1 MGTVIEFPS
10 NGTVGHGYLATPEA
24 GTGPGLVVIQEW
36 WGLVGHI
43 TDVCDRFAGE
53 GFVTLA
59 PDLYHG
65 KSASEPDEAGK
76 LMMAMRLDKAGKDMS
91 GAVDAVAARAARP
104 TEAQPTEARGGQ
116 TAPDAA
122 AGVGVGVV
130 GFCMGGGLALM
141 VASQRPDL
149 VRAVVPFYGIV
160 PWEGAQPDYGAITA
174 AVLGHY
180 AEHDDFAS
188 PEVVAALE
196 TTLREAGNKDVMFY
210 SYPGTV
216 HGFFNDDRPGQYAP
230 DASDLAW
237 ERTIEFL
244 HSRLG

>member
-1 MGTVIEFPS
+1 M
-10 NGTVGHGYLATPEA
+10 
-24 GTGPGLVVIQEW
+24 
-36 WGLVGHI
+36 GHI

-65 KSASEPDEAGK
+65 KTASEPDEAGK

-91 GAVDAVAARAARP
+91 GALEAVAARSN
-104 TEAQPTEARGGQ
+104 GK
-116 TAPDAA
+116 
-122 AGVGVGVV
+122 VGVV

-188 PEVVAALE
+188 AEAVAALE
-196 TTLREAGNKDVMFY
+196 STLRAAGNKDVTIY
-210 SYPGTV
+210 TYPGTV
-216 HGFFNDDRPGQYAP
+216 HAFFNDEPPRPARPGGFQV
-230 DASDLAW
+230 AW

-244 HSRLG
+244 HSHLG

>member
-10 NGTVGHGYLATPEA
+10 NGTQGQGYLATPEA
-24 GTGPGLVVIQEW
+24 GTGPGVVVIQEW

-43 TDVCDRFAGE
+43 TDVCDRFASE

-65 KSASEPDEAGK
+65 KTASEPDEAGK

-91 GAVDAVAARAARP
+91 GALEAVAARSS
-104 TEAQPTEARGGQ
+104 G
-116 TAPDAA
+116 
-122 AGVGVGVV
+122 GVGVV

-160 PWEGAQPDYGAITA
+160 PWEGAQPDYGAIKG

-180 AEHDDFAS
+180 AEHDEWAS
-188 PEVVAALE
+188 PKAVAELE
-196 TTLREAGNKDVMFY
+196 STLRAAGNKDVTMY
-210 SYPGTV
+210 NYPGTV
-216 HGFFNDDRPGQYAP
+216 HGFFNDDRPGQHSAE
-230 DASDLAW
+230 ASELAW
-237 ERTIEFL
+237 ARTIDFL
-244 HSRLG
+244 RSHLG

>member
-10 NGTVGHGYLATPEA
+10 NGTVGQGYLATPAA

-65 KSASEPDEAGK
+65 KTASEPDEAGK
-76 LMMAMRLDKAGKDMS
+76 LMMAMRLDQAGKDMS
-91 GAVDAVAARAARP
+91 GALEAVAARSTGASSNDAAPNHAAR
-104 TEAQPTEARGGQ
+104 
-116 TAPDAA
+116 
-122 AGVGVGVV
+122 VGVV

-149 VRAVVPFYGIV
+149 VRAVVPFYGVV

-174 AVLGHY
+174 GVLGHY

-188 PEVVAALE
+188 AEVVAALE
-196 TTLREAGNKDVMFY
+196 STLREAGNKDVTFY
-210 SYPGTV
+210 TYPGTV
-216 HGFFNDDRPGQYAP
+216 HGFFNNDRPGQHAP
-230 DASDLAW
+230 DASEVAW

-244 HSRLG
+244 RSHLG